1 MLSPRPGLRLLGR
14 HAAMHPWPLTGAAVL
29 TLVFVAGDLAG
40 PLVVREMIRLL
51 SLRTGAS
58 GFVALSVLAAVVYLG
73 RALANAGLAWV
84 NSVLSHA
91 VRTQVRARVFD
102 QLLLLPPGFHAH
114 QRIGGLVST
123 VVQDVAQLDPLL
135 AVVLP
140 DLLIDLL
147 LLAGGATLL
156 LALNPTLAAVI
167 VVPMALLFFLF
178 RRFSREIGR
187 ATSDEAAATREL
199 SARLAEAL
207 LRVEAIQALTRE
219 ELERSRFREANERCR
234 QLAMA
239 RQRVFLARY
248 PLAEVL
254 GNLTTVGVV
263 VIGGVMLTHGRIAL
277 PELVAFVLY
286 AGFFFRPLVN
296 LVRLLETA
304 ERGLAS
310 ADHVAQL
317 LALRSEVPEPATPRQ
332 LVRFNPTIELA
343 QVRFAYPGRPPS
355 LERLDLVLPAFETTA
370 IVGASGAGKTT
381 LLRLLMRFYDPQSGA
396 VRLSGIDVRELS
408 LADLR
413 QRFAVVHQ
421 EPALFE
427 GTVAENIGYGR
438 DRVSREEVE
447 RAARLAGAHD
457 FVMALPDRYDTLVGE
472 RGARL
477 SGGQRQRLAL
487 SRALVREAPLLL
499 LDEPTAAVDPETEAA
514 IGDTLRALEGRFTVV
529 IVAHRPAIVSCASRI
544 VVLEGGRVVEQ
555 GTHQQLRSAGGRYR
569 ELMQPA

>member
-1 MLSPRPGLRLLGR
+1 MNARPGLRLLGR
-14 HAAMHPWPLTGAAVL
+14 HAAKHPWPLLGSLVL
-29 TLVFVAGDLAG
+29 TLAFVAGDLAG
-40 PLVVREMIRLL
+40 PLVVREMIRVLSTRIEARGLL
-51 SLRTGAS
+51 LLA
-58 GFVALSVLAAVVYLG
+58 ALAAVVYLG

-102 QLLLLPPGFHAH
+102 QLLLLPPGFHAQ

-123 VVQDVAQLDPLL
+123 LVQDVAQLDPLL

-147 LLAGGATLL
+147 LMVGGGALL
-156 LALNPTLAAVI
+156 LALHAPLAAVI

-178 RRFSREIGR
+178 RRFSREIGQ
-187 ATSDEAAATREL
+187 ATIEEAAATREL
-199 SARLAEAL
+199 SAHLAEAL
-207 LRVEAIQALTRE
+207 LRVESIQALTRE
-219 ELERSRFREANERCR
+219 ERERARFREANERCR

-263 VIGGVMLTHGRIAL
+263 VIGAFLLSRGRIAL

-304 ERGLAS
+304 ERGLGS

-317 LALRSEVPEPATPRQ
+317 LELRSEVPEPAMPRRI
-332 LVRFNPTIELA
+332 VHFSPAMELS

-355 LERLDLVLPAFETTA
+355 LDGLDLVLPAFESTA
-370 IVGASGAGKTT
+370 IVGVSGTGKST
-381 LLRLLMRFYDPQSGA
+381 LLRLLMRFYDPQAGA
-396 VRLSGIDVRELS
+396 VRLSGVDVRELS

-413 QRFAVVHQ
+413 RRFAVVHQ

-427 GTVAENIGYGR
+427 GTVGENIGYGR
-438 DRVSREEVE
+438 DRTSRDDIEH
-447 RAARLAGAHD
+447 AARLAGAHD
-457 FVMALPDRYDTLVGE
+457 FILALPDGYDTLIGE

-499 LDEPTAAVDPETEAA
+499 LDEPTAALDPETEAS
-514 IGDTLRALEGRFTVV
+514 IGETLRALEGRFTVV
-529 IVAHRPAIVSCASRI
+529 IVAHRPAIVRCARRI
-544 VVLEGGRVVEQ
+544 VVLEGGRIVEQ
-555 GTHQQLRSAGGRYR
+555 GTHEQLRGAGGRYPG
-569 ELMQPA
+569 LMQHA